1 MDIVYTATIREE
13 EGGTYGVG
21 TNASV
26 SPTTNRWV
34 FLYGFDTNPEQQD
47 RLNKR
52 AQKELMNVVNSGA
65 SDENFN
71 KVKEYMLKKHK
82 EDLRE
87 NKYWMNVLNTYAAT
101 GVNTLTNYEDILN
114 SLTPAQMRAL
124 TRSLFSQG
132 NEIEVIMDGV
142 EK

>member
-1 MDIVYTATIREE
+1 
-13 EGGTYGVG
+13 
-21 TNASV
+21 
-26 SPTTNRWV
+26 
-34 FLYGFDTNPEQQD
+34 
-47 RLNKR
+47 
-52 AQKELMNVVNSGA
+52 MNVVNSGA